1 MMERERATHVIGVP
15 TMMLALLEQPQL
27 ERCDLSALRVVLAG
41 GASVAPE
48 IVRAIEARLGVRF
61 NIGYGQTE
69 ASPIITQAWLDDTPE
84 DKAYTIGRPI
94 PQTEVRIADPATG
107 ETVPCGVVGE
117 LCARGFQVMLGYFDM
132 PEATAAAIDRDGWLH
147 TGDLATMDERG
158 YCRIAG
164 RLKDMVIRGGENL
177 FPVEIESTLL
187 EHPCVA
193 DAAVIGVPDRVMGE
207 ELAAFIRIVGARPSV
222 EELRAHV
229 RARLAAPKAP
239 RYWIF
244 VDSLPL
250 TGPGKVQKYVLRQQW
265 DSGTLEALQS

>member
-1 MMERERATHVIGVP
+1 
-15 TMMLALLEQPQL
+15 
-27 ERCDLSALRVVLAG
+27 
-41 GASVAPE
+41 
-48 IVRAIEARLGVRF
+48 
-61 NIGYGQTE
+61 
-69 ASPIITQAWLDDTPE
+69 
-84 DKAYTIGRPI
+84 
-94 PQTEVRIADPATG
+94 
-107 ETVPCGVVGE
+107 
-117 LCARGFQVMLGYFDM
+117 
-132 PEATAAAIDRDGWLH
+132 
-147 TGDLATMDERG
+147 MDERG

-177 FPVEIESTLL
+177 FPVEIESALL

-207 ELAAFIRIVGARPSV
+207 ELAAFIRIAGARPSV

-265 DSGTLEALQS
+265 DSGTLETLQS